1 MNSSWN
7 TQFLM
12 AAVLIGLVM
21 AEVRTD
27 ETEALPMYLLSQQL
41 YLKKS
46 NDEMSKRS
54 ELPVG
59 LINVKH
65 FGKENGY
72 AKKDIPMR
80 FLSKKDIPMRFLSKK
95 DIPMRFLSKREN
107 EEDIPMR
114 FLSKRGELPMRFLA
128 KKDDEKNSEEEKRSQ
143 EKLCKRVVD
152 ICSNVLDQKR

>member
-1 MNSSWN
+1 MKLI
-7 TQFLM
+7 FLTLLVSTLEV
-12 AAVLIGLVM
+12 VLVDG
-21 AEVRTD
+21 
-27 ETEALPMYLLSQQL
+27 YFSNLSELHGRKRSMRQ
-41 YLKKS
+41 S

-128 KKDDEKNSEEEKRSQ
+128 KKDDEKNSEEELPMRFLQKRSQ